1 MNSGSVIG
9 FLIVAV
15 LAIGLHIASAV
26 LYYRSG
32 DQSNRD
38 SDQATEWCSLA
49 IVFDVL
55 SYICAFG
62 AVNIYVKAFFQ

>member
-1 MNSGSVIG
+1 MTSGSVIG

-38 SDQATEWCSLA
+38 FDKAGEWCGIA
-49 IVFDVL
+49 IWFDVL
-55 SYICAFG
+55 SYICTFG

>member
-1 MNSGSVIG
+1 MSSESVIG

-15 LAIGLHIASAV
+15 IAIGLHIASAV

-32 DQSNRD
+32 DESNHD
-38 SDQATEWCSLA
+38 CDKSSEWFGMA

>member
-38 SDQATEWCSLA
+38 SDKAGEWFGIA
-49 IVFDVL
+49 IVFDII

>member
-1 MNSGSVIG
+1 MTSGSVIG

-26 LYYRSG
+26 LYYCSG

-38 SDQATEWCSLA
+38 SDQSGDWCGLA
-49 IVFDVL
+49 IGFDVL
-55 SYICAFG
+55 SYICTFV
-62 AVNIYVKAFFQ
+62 AVNIYIKAFFQ

>member
-26 LYYRSG
+26 LYYRSS

-38 SDQATEWCSLA
+38 CDQATEWCSLA

>member
-32 DQSNRD
+32 DENNHDCDKAS
-38 SDQATEWCSLA
+38 EWFGMA

-55 SYICAFG
+55 SYICTFG